1 MGLPAAS
8 PNGKSTKSERYCHDL
23 VPERVVSLFSQLK
36 LDQQRLYTIGIH
48 RIKTEDMVIDVSY
61 ESRLWRHKFTQLSFR
76 KRTEM
81 GSTLSLDNGLFH
93 FITVHPLW
101 MSTSRGSQAEFPG
114 GWFRATSGG
123 YSCDCVLSRG
133 HFSSVRRVHL

>member
-1 MGLPAAS
+1 MGLPAVS
-8 PNGKSTKSERYCHDL
+8 PNGKSTKSKRYCHDL
-23 VPERVVSLFSQLK
+23 VPEGVGSLFSQLK

-81 GSTLSLDNGLFH
+81 GSTLSLDNGYFSEEGDILPSASSRDH
-93 FITVHPLW
+93 QLTVEFADILCSNKTAPK
-101 MSTSRGSQAEFPG
+101 RG
-114 GWFRATSGG
+114 
-123 YSCDCVLSRG
+123 
-133 HFSSVRRVHL
+133 